1 MFLHLGVMNVKI
13 SKWGNSL
20 AVRIP
25 SNVAQ
30 SVRLREGVDLEI
42 KEDGKRIVLEPVQK
56 KSYSLD
62 SLLSKVTK
70 KNIHQEI
77 TSERTGLE
85 EW

>member
-1 MFLHLGVMNVKI
+1 MNVKI

-30 SVRLREGVDLEI
+30 SVRLSEGVDLEI
-42 KEDGKRIVLEPVQK
+42 KEDGKRIVLERAQK
-56 KSYSLD
+56 RSYSLD
-62 SLLSKVTK
+62 KLLSKVTK
-70 KNIHQEI
+70 KNVHQEI
-77 TSERTGLE
+77 TTERVGLE